1 MQGLNCILVS
11 ATLQT
16 QLMSHTLWGLLLR
29 WPMGPGSV
37 SPTGPGPSSVIR
49 VGDSILSPM
58 DCHVC
63 AVGQTLTTTLGW
75 APGPPGRRCPVALG
89 ISSSLTLALNLA
101 CVSGSVDFRGRDP
114 DSLSDC
120 HSCEYV
126 NQEQRDLFKNPR
138 IWDVSVAWKGTGNDV
153 FI

>member
-1 MQGLNCILVS
+1 MYLGI
-11 ATLQT
+11 
-16 QLMSHTLWGLLLR
+16 SHFANTHSCHTHSGVCSSGGLWGLAQRPQLALALPQSSRLR
-29 WPMGPGSV
+29 
-37 SPTGPGPSSVIR
+37 TPSSFPWAL
-49 VGDSILSPM
+49 LS
-58 DCHVC
+58 VLL
-63 AVGQTLTTTLGW
+63 ARLTTSLGW
-75 APGPPGRRCPVALG
+75 APGAPGRRCPVALG

-138 IWDVSVAWKGTGNDV
+138 IWDIRMAWKGTGNDV
-153 FI
+153 FV